1 VTAPITGMKTSPT
14 SESMIL
20 PNAAPMI
27 TPIARS
33 TTLPRR
39 ANFLNSSSMATSV
52 AIGADASS
60 GARTGAG
67 RRGME
72 TPLSPAE

>member
-1 VTAPITGMKTSPT
+1 
-14 SESMIL
+14 
-20 PNAAPMI
+20 
-27 TPIARS
+27 
-33 TTLPRR
+33 
-39 ANFLNSSSMATSV
+39 LNSSSMATSV